1 MTAPRRIGIVTSAR
15 SDFGLIQGLIRAVDS
30 DPALTLTLFVTGM
43 HHSKIHGHTRDD
55 ICAQGFEHAIV
66 DVPSFR
72 DDDKAGG
79 IAYIMSDAIAGFA
92 QAFETHNIDI
102 LVILGDR
109 YDAFPAALAALPFN
123 IPIAHISG
131 GERTEGAI
139 DEAIRH
145 SLTKLAHLHFPSTQ
159 DYGRRIR
166 QLGEEPWRV
175 VVSGQP
181 GLDAVH
187 AFTPVD
193 RDTFARKLGLDPSQ
207 PISIITL
214 HPETL
219 DQDATQSTLHGL
231 TQACQTIEAQLII
244 TAPNSDTGNSLIRDS
259 WNQLTPTR
267 AGCVYVESLGHEG
280 YLNALANVDCMVGNS
295 SSGVI
300 EAASFKLPVVNIGE
314 RQLGRS
320 SGANVI
326 HCGNSFD
333 DICTAWRRALDPAFR
348 NTLSDLVNEY
358 GDGHAV
364 PRIIDTLKSVA
375 LDGRLLQKHFIDW
388 PEPETPPA

>member
-1 MTAPRRIGIVTSAR
+1 MTARRRIGIVTSAR
-15 SDFGLIQGLIRAVDS
+15 SDFGLMQGLMRAVDS
-30 DPALTLTLFVTGM
+30 DPMLMLTVFVTGM
-43 HHSKIHGHTRDD
+43 HHSKKHGHTRDE

-79 IAYIMSDAIAGFA
+79 IAYIMSTAIAGFA
-92 QAFETHNIDI
+92 QAFGTHDIDI

-145 SLTKLAHLHFPSTQ
+145 SLSKFAHMHFPSTQ

-175 VVSGQP
+175 IVSGQP

-187 AFTPVD
+187 AFAPVS
-193 RDTFARKLGLDPSQ
+193 RDAFAKKFGLDPSR

-219 DQDATQSTLHGL
+219 NQTATQITIHSLM
-231 TQACQTIEAQLII
+231 QACETIETQLII
-244 TAPNSDTGNSLIRDS
+244 SAPNSDTGNSLIRDG
-259 WNQLTPTR
+259 WNQLLPTR
-267 AGCVYVESLGHEG
+267 TECVYVESLGHEG

-320 SGANVI
+320 CGRNVI
-326 HCGNSFD
+326 HCTNSED
-333 DICTAWRRALDPAFR
+333 DIRDAWQRALDPAFR
-348 NTLSDLVNEY
+348 SSLADLVNEY

-364 PRIIDTLKSVA
+364 PRIIDTLKSIA
-375 LDGRLLQKHFIDW
+375 LDGRLMEKHFVDW
-388 PEPETPPA
+388 AEQPTA

>member
-15 SDFGLIQGLIRAVDS
+15 SDFGLMQGLICAVDS

-43 HHSKIHGHTRDD
+43 HHSKKHGHTRDE
-55 ICAQGFEHAIV
+55 ICTQGFEHAIV

-79 IAYIMSDAIAGFA
+79 IAYIMSAAIGGFA
-92 QAFETHNIDI
+92 QAFETHDIDI

-123 IPIAHISG
+123 IPIAHIAG
-131 GERTEGAI
+131 GERTEGVI

-145 SLTKLAHLHFPSTQ
+145 SLTKFAHVHFPSTQ

-166 QLGEEPWRV
+166 QLGEEAWRI

-181 GLDAVH
+181 GLDALNTFVPLDRQ
-187 AFTPVD
+187 AF
-193 RDTFARKLGLDPSQ
+193 AEKHELQESK
-207 PISIITL
+207 PITIITL

-219 DQDATQSTLHGL
+219 DQSATEVTLNAL
-231 TQACQTIEAQLII
+231 LQAIEDVDTQLII
-244 TAPNSDTGNSLIRDS
+244 TAPNSDTGNDLIHDA
-259 WNQLTPTR
+259 WHTLVEKN
-267 AGCVYVESLGHEG
+267 AACVYIESLGRNG
-280 YLNALANVDCMVGNS
+280 YLHALANVDCMVGNS
-295 SSGVI
+295 SSGI
-300 EAASFKLPVVNIGE
+300 TEAANFKLPVVNIGP

-320 SGANVI
+320 AGRNVI
-326 HCGNSFD
+326 HCGTAKA
-333 DICTAWRRALDPAFR
+333 DILAAWRHALDPAFR
-348 NTLSDLVNEY
+348 DSLHDLINEY

-364 PRIIDTLKSVA
+364 TRIIDTLKTTK
-375 LDGRLLQKHFIDW
+375 LDKRLLEKHFIDW
-388 PEPETPPA
+388 PEPETHAP

>member
-15 SDFGLIQGLIRAVDS
+15 SDFGLIQGLIRAADA

-43 HHSKIHGHTRDD
+43 HHSKKHGHTRDE
-55 ICAQGFEHAIV
+55 ICVQGFEHAIV

-72 DDDKAGG
+72 EDDKAGG
-79 IAYIMSDAIAGFA
+79 IARMMSDAIAGFA
-92 QAFETHNIDI
+92 SALETHNIDI

-159 DYGRRIR
+159 DYARRIR
-166 QLGEEPWRV
+166 QLGEEAWRV

-181 GLDAVH
+181 GLDAIH
-187 AFTPVD
+187 AFAPVD
-193 RDTFARKLGLDPSQ
+193 RDAFAKKLGLDPSQ

-219 DQDATQSTLHGL
+219 DQNATKATLHRFV
-231 TQACQTIEAQLII
+231 QACHTIKTQLII
-244 TAPNSDTGNSLIRDS
+244 TAPNSDTGNGLIRDG
-259 WNQLTPTR
+259 WAEMTAVRP
-267 AGCVYVESLGHEG
+267 GCVYVESLGHDG

-295 SSGVI
+295 SSGII
-300 EAASFKLPVVNIGE
+300 EAASFKLPVVNIGQ

-320 SGANVI
+320 SGRNVI
-326 HCGNSFD
+326 HCTNSEN
-333 DICTAWRRALDPAFR
+333 DIRTAWQRALDSAFR
-348 NTLSDLVNEY
+348 DTLADLVNEY

-364 PRIIDTLKSVA
+364 PRIINTLKSVA
-375 LDGRLLQKHFIDW
+375 LDGRLLQKHFVDW
-388 PEPETPPA
+388 PEPQSA